1 MKLYTKHE
9 LDAMNVTTL
18 KEIAAQ
24 INLDGRSKITKA
36 TRDYYT
42 EKMVAVFDG
51 MRAEELRVVEKL
63 EGKEWEALR
72 DRVQE
77 ALKNGEKMPEV
88 SLANEFPTYK
98 RSLIIAA
105 VKSARNFCNAHGTA
119 SQIFIVE
126 NYGEEAD
133 LKAVA
138 GDMSNALGINWK
150 TCMAAIKVRLG
161 EIGSE
166 IFAGYEKMAKEGVT
180 SRDLD
185 LKPHEVAKRIADAY
199 LAPGRF
205 RMLVKAVADR
215 MDKMREAKTTM
226 TTMAAKTPEQI
237 RQENDEA
244 LKAAKLRENAKKSRV
259 AEIFRRKAV
268 NFTFVGFDKV
278 MRAIPVDRDEAGMLA
293 ADARRSGRSHMFV
306 LIDGDVKK
314 IYQQKGKLVVEDI
327 SYELVEAKTETK
339 TDARI
344 ITADEST
351 DSKVETKTDAPESFQ
366 KAWFVFDGGKEAVL
380 LPLYAHGVDVSRVAD
395 NLFAV
400 KRGSDYEVH
409 ENGKSVSARVAR
421 RKEVLAAK
429 QA

>member
-259 AEIFRRKAV
+259 AEIF
-268 NFTFVGFDKV
+268 
-278 MRAIPVDRDEAGMLA
+278 
-293 ADARRSGRSHMFV
+293 
-306 LIDGDVKK
+306 
-314 IYQQKGKLVVEDI
+314 
-327 SYELVEAKTETK
+327 
-339 TDARI
+339 
-344 ITADEST
+344 
-351 DSKVETKTDAPESFQ
+351 
-366 KAWFVFDGGKEAVL
+366 
-380 LPLYAHGVDVSRVAD
+380 
-395 NLFAV
+395 FAV